1 MPLFFFN
8 LDRFV
13 LMVLA
18 LIVLDL
24 LSSVLSQ
31 EIGWEQCLQSNL
43 FCVEW
48 VVLSNSI
55 SAVYMSEHL
64 SNREISLFIFIST
77 SKLKL
82 FS

>member
-1 MPLFFFN
+1 
-8 LDRFV
+8 
-13 LMVLA
+13 MVLA